1 MSTSRPFSVADDL
14 SLALRLADIAD
25 SLTMARYQAQDL
37 VIDTKPDLTPVTD
50 ADMAVERAIREVLQS
65 ERPDDLIVGEEF
77 GSADLDSN
85 LAASM
90 HGTGKHFWV
99 IDPIDGT
106 KNFVRGIPSWATLIG
121 VSTPSQSVIA
131 GVVSAPALHRRWHAG
146 LGLGAFV
153 NENVFVGKTDNSNS
167 NSNSNFNSNFNSS
180 ADQKQAKLKKLAVS
194 KVSSLSDAQLSYS
207 DLIGWGPRKAA
218 FLQLQERVWRTR
230 GFGDFWSHMLVAEG
244 AVDIAVEPKLAL
256 WDMAALEIIVKEA
269 GGEFTN
275 IEGKPGSHGGSLVT
289 SNALLHHQ
297 FIEALNG

>member
-14 SLALRLADIAD
+14 ALALRLADIAD

-50 ADMAVERAIREVLQS
+50 ADMAVERALREVLQS

-106 KNFVRGIPSWATLIG
+106 KNFVRGIPTWATLIG

-153 NENVFVGKTDNSNS
+153 NENVFVSQADNSISNS
-167 NSNSNFNSNFNSS
+167 NTF
-180 ADQKQAKLKKLAVS
+180 AEEKQAKLKKLAVS

-207 DLIGWGPRKAA
+207 DLIGWGSRKAA

-244 AVDIAVEPKLAL
+244 AVDIAVEPQLAL

-289 SNALLHHQ
+289 SNALLHHH
-297 FIEALNG
+297 FIEALNA